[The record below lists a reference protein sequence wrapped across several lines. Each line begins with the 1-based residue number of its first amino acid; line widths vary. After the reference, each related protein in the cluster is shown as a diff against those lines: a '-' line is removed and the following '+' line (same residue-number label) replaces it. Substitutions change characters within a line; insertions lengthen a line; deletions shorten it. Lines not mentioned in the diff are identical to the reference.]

1 MAKSSG
7 NTKVVKIETL
17 TFNKYPVGAMALGV
31 VLQVHDNN
39 VIVSLP
45 GGVTG
50 VVYHSEVS
58 DVCAKQEQHNETM
71 VCGIAPTTHA
81 FNLHRLL

>member
-7 NTKVVKIETL
+7 NSKVVKIETL

-31 VLQVHDNN
+31 VLQVHENN

-58 DVCAKQEQHNETM
+58 DVCAKQEQHNESM
-71 VCGIAPTTHA
+71 VSGVHNTYYIYLT
-81 FNLHRLL
+81 LV